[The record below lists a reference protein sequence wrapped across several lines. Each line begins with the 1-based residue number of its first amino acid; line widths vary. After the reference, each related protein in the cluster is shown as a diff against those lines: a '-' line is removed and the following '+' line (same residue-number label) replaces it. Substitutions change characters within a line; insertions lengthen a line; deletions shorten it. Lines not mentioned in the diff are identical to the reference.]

1 MPQPFRHQDR
11 HLLRETF
18 TCTFLYFSFCLPSSE
33 GERFVFPTC
42 ECYSQIQ
49 GESFPPP
56 TLLNLKPT
64 RAPRPRC
71 CLNFTLRL
79 DFHPFRAG
87 LVYTGCGVR
96 EITVCVSASAG
107 LGFLEPPQAN
117 LKLTAW
123 KIRLP
128 FSPLV
133 SLVADRGQRQQDR
146 RRIRCIIIPRP

>member
-1 MPQPFRHQDR
+1 MLQPFRHQDG
-11 HLLRETF
+11 HLLPQTF
-18 TCTFLYFSFCLPSSE
+18 ICTFHYFSFCLPSSLYSKE
-33 GERFVFPTC
+33 SVFVFPTS

-49 GESFPPP
+49 GKRFPPP
-56 TLLNLKPT
+56 TLLNLEPT

-96 EITVCVSASAG
+96 EITVCVRASAG

-128 FSPLV
+128 LRPV
-133 SLVADRGQRQQDR
+133 CVRNCR
-146 RRIRCIIIPRP
+146 RAGR